1 MWRACIHSPLV
12 GAQIHMHEM
21 VKLLTRAG
29 HTVSVVTMASR
40 HQTDW
45 LRITTVCADPGR
57 NCKLQ
62 RHFSISAWLRP
73 RHNAPDTAMAMVYHG
88 LIGPA
93 VQHISAFMEQKLLP
107 KIAPGSLV
115 HATRLRR
122 EFLSRAACNL
132 APK

>member
-1 MWRACIHSPLV
+1 MIEATVVDGPMASGGAKMADALSLVCVASMYPLAIG

-29 HTVSVVTMASR
+29 HTVRVVTMASR
-40 HQTDW
+40 HRTDW

-88 LIGPA
+88 
-93 VQHISAFMEQKLLP
+93 
-107 KIAPGSLV
+107 
-115 HATRLRR
+115 
-122 EFLSRAACNL
+122 
-132 APK
+132 